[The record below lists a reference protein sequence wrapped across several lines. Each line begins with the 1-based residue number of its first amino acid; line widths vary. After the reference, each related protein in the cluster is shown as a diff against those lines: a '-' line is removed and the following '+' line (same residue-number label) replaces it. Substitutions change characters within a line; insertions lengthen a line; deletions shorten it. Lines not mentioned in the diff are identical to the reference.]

1 MLTRLY
7 IRNYA
12 IISELDLDLAEGLT
26 IITGETG
33 AGKSILLGALSLV
46 LGKRAD
52 TSVLQNE
59 ADKCIVE
66 AEFAIRHLGIQNF
79 FVENDLD
86 HGPVAILRR
95 EITPQGKSRAFINDT
110 PVNLNQLRDLAS
122 QLIDIHSQHE
132 ILTLKTDEFRC
143 RFLDSCA
150 DGNKRFDHY
159 AEAYSKWNK
168 LKKQVEK
175 LRENQQQA
183 TAEEDYMRFQLG
195 ELESVNL
202 REGELDEIR
211 TRLSTLENAE
221 EIRMSLTAL
230 SEAFQG
236 ADGSLLDGLRNV
248 EQELSRLAR
257 KFPLAGEWF
266 QRVKA
271 ALIDL
276 DDLAEDIDKQ
286 ADSITEDP
294 EELLRLQQ
302 RVDEILRLLTKHR
315 KQTDAELIQL
325 QEELAQRLQSLSNAD
340 EQLILLNA
348 ELETA
353 EAELTK
359 AANALSS
366 SRLEITKQL
375 SPKLTTALSVLGMPD
390 AQVSIQVEKTDRG
403 ALGQD
408 DIHFGF
414 TSNKGQPLQEVA
426 KVASGGELSRLM
438 LVVKSEMARKAQLP
452 TIIFD
457 EIDTGVSGEVAGKM
471 GEKIRELST
480 HMQVF
485 CITHLPQ
492 IASKADEHLFVFK
505 ETESGRTVTR
515 LRKLERSERIL
526 EVAKML
532 STANPTEAALAHATN
547 LVNEK

>member
-1 MLTRLY
+1 MLARLY

-12 IISELDLDLAEGLT
+12 IISELDLELAQGLT

-52 TSVLQNE
+52 TTVLQDE

-66 AEFAIRHLGIQNF
+66 AEFSIGHLELQRF
-79 FVENDLD
+79 FEENDLD
-86 HGPVAILRR
+86 NGPVAILRR

-110 PVNLNQLRDLAS
+110 PVKLQQLRDLAS

-143 RFLDSCA
+143 RFLDSCS
-150 DGNKRFDHY
+150 DGSKSFSHY
-159 AEAYSKWNK
+159 SEAYSTWNK

-175 LRENQQQA
+175 LRENQRQA

-195 ELESVNL
+195 ELESLNL
-202 REGELDEIR
+202 KQGELDEIR
-211 TRLSTLENAE
+211 IRLSTLENAE
-221 EIRMSLTAL
+221 EIRISLARL
-230 SEAFQG
+230 SEALQG
-236 ADGSLLDGLRNV
+236 SESSLLDGLRNV

-257 KFPLAGEWF
+257 KFPVAGEWF

-276 DDLAEDIDKQ
+276 DDLSEDIDKQ

-315 KQTDAELIQL
+315 KQTDAELMQL
-325 QEELAQRLQSLSNAD
+325 QTELEQRLQSLSNAD
-340 EQLILLNA
+340 EQLTLLNA

-353 EAELTK
+353 EAELAK
-359 AANALSS
+359 AASALSR
-366 SRLEITKQL
+366 SRIDIAQQL
-375 SPKLTTALSVLGMPD
+375 SPKLTSALSVLGMPD
-390 AQVSIQVEKTDRG
+390 AQISITVEATDRG
-403 ALGQD
+403 FLGQD

-414 TSNKGQPLQEVA
+414 TSNKGQPLQDVA

-480 HMQVF
+480 NMQVF

-492 IASKADEHLFVFK
+492 IASKADDHLFVYK
-505 ETESGRTVTR
+505 ENTGDKTVTR
-515 LRKLERSERIL
+515 IRKLDRNERIV
-526 EVAKML
+526 EIAKML
-532 STANPTEAALAHATN
+532 STANPTDAALMHATN